1 MASPLGMIVPHLAAR
16 RTRPAGLPYSYPDD
30 PNTAINTVLANCV
43 ADGLFAVANKPAI
56 VRILREAG
64 GMPDGAIFTLL
75 AQQYANRQTANVGV
89 LRDQIRQRIIGS
101 ASDAAI
107 RIPARYICTQARL
120 YADLPAEELPA
131 VTIPIVPVPITPR
144 PATPGTFNPSAPPPT
159 TDLRNGLLVS
169 GAPSDAVFVL
179 SDEASPAAVTR
190 DERGVFVPHA
200 PAAYTVRAKSGTTVA
215 ASQINGARYGEI
227 PVTWDAMVNFASRIR
242 VVGAGSGEVRI
253 NGADVRAAGFT
264 DSRGAFVVASVPG
277 SQGVT
282 VDGRTVTVAPQSG
295 QTVTITFP
303 EGTVVMG
310 DVQPAPVY
318 GTIDLYGLLPTD
330 GVLLDGV
337 TTVPTMDG
345 SIARLSRV
353 TPGTHTLVV
362 NRPNAAPFTTQVTVT
377 PDVTAVVMPDFGPSQ
392 QEQQASTLGWLAVL
406 AAVGGA
412 AWWASKRA

>member
-1 MASPLGMIVPHLAAR
+1 MASPIGLIAPSLAAR
-16 RTRPAGLPYSYPDD
+16 RTRPAGDVEPPIRRSF
-30 PNTAINTVLANCV
+30 VV
-43 ADGLFAVANKPAI
+43 VGVPAGW
-56 VRILREAG
+56 VPVETGPAG
-64 GMPDGAIFTLL
+64 ASSVVTWRVIG
-75 AQQYANRQTANVGV
+75 QTATARNFAIDTNAALAVSPSFV
-89 LRDQIRQRIIGS
+89 KFQT
-101 ASDAAI
+101 SDA
-107 RIPARYICTQARL
+107 RTYEQF
-120 YADLPAEELPA
+120 
-131 VTIPIVPVPITPR
+131 VP
-144 PATPGTFNPSAPPPT
+144 PATPTTPTPLVRWAGPGSVTPVPPNPA

-179 SDEASPAAVTR
+179 SDEASPAAVIR

-200 PAAYTVRAKSGTTVA
+200 PAAYTVRAKSGNTVA
-215 ASQINGARYGEI
+215 ASQINSARSGEI
-227 PVTWDAMVNFASRIR
+227 PVTWDAMVAYASRIR

-264 DSRGAFVVASVPG
+264 DSRGAFVVASVTG

-310 DVQPAPVY
+310 DVQPAPIY

-353 TPGTHTLVV
+353 SPGTHTLVV
-362 NRPNAAPFTTQVTVT
+362 NRPNAAPFTTQVTVS
-377 PDVTAVVMPDFGPSQ
+377 PSVNAVVMLDFGPSQ
-392 QEQQASTLGWLAVL
+392 QTQQSSTLGWLAVI
-406 AAVGGA
+406 AGVGGF
-412 AWWASKRA
+412 AWWASRQG